1 MARSIAEIDPKSMA
15 TRENEH
21 PVVDLVKRY
30 AAGDD
35 ISNEEAYELLSPIA
49 SVIIG
54 DPESCR
60 RKVEGYRELGVNH
73 LMCFMQ
79 IADLPQSTILDGM
92 RAVAKHLIPYFDR

>member
-1 MARSIAEIDPKSMA
+1 VPPPDPDWLSE
-15 TRENEH
+15 RDEH

-30 AAGDD
+30 AAGEA

-54 DPESCR
+54 DPETCR
-60 RKVEGYRELGVNH
+60 RKVEGYRDLGVDR

-79 IADLPQSTILDGM
+79 IADLPQETILRGM
-92 RAVAKHLIPYFDR
+92 RNLSKHLMPYFEA